1 MAVPD
6 QLPCRIRSKNILPAV
21 HLKRVSRTRLGN
33 KKKGPVAQFL
43 RYRKTWKLRRY
54 YQSGGNSYVDGDEQ
68 YDKDLEVEA
77 ILPEWWEQRKIDD
90 RREFC
95 VNHQTQMTQWVAPKA
110 VNLCAL
116 CGRLRLSRN
125 FSRDELLKVGG
136 SCKPCKR

>member
-1 MAVPD
+1 M
-6 QLPCRIRSKNILPAV
+6 N
-21 HLKRVSRTRLGN
+21 TTT
-33 KKKGPVAQFL
+33 
-43 RYRKTWKLRRY
+43 KTWKLRRY

-68 YDKDLEVEA
+68 DDKDLEVEA
-77 ILPEWWEQRKIDD
+77 IPPEWWEQRNIDD
-90 RREFC
+90 RREFH

-116 CGRLRLSRN
+116 CGRLLLSRN